1 MKKNKIIL
9 LVIIVLILFSSLFF
23 LSVQKKKI
31 RIVPEKKENK
41 EETEK
46 EKEKVIS
53 RIERIFQP
61 IDKIEDEQSSEGENF
76 YQKIFL
82 SEGEKKPEDFNNNY
96 TQYLGYQIFQN
107 LKKSASPQE
116 FLSQEKISENVQK
129 EISRIEEEFDLNKKK
144 FKLEDLKIVL
154 KKSTSTVKKF
164 DQDFVKIAQESG
176 LTKNPPS
183 LALEKF
189 AQDKDASAL
198 EKTINSIDKFLEK
211 ATTIDV
217 PLGYQEIYLEYLNTL
232 SLSNEIYRAIVNYKK
247 DPLKAIVA
255 LNSLEKIGKKIE
267 AIALLF
273 KEKFSE
279 DLGENF

>member
-9 LVIIVLILFSSLFF
+9 LVIIVLILFSSFLFLF
-23 LSVQKKKI
+23 NQKKKI
-31 RIVPEKKENK
+31 RIVPEKEENK
-41 EETEK
+41 EEPEK
-46 EKEKVIS
+46 EKAIS
-53 RIERIFQP
+53 QIERIFQP
-61 IDKIEDEQSSEGENF
+61 IDKIEDKQSSEEENF
-76 YQKIFL
+76 YQRIFL

-107 LKKSASPQE
+107 LKKSANPQE
-116 FLSQEKISENVQK
+116 FLSQGKISENVQK

-183 LALEKF
+183 LALGKF
-189 AQDKDASAL
+189 AQDKDTSAL

>member
-23 LSVQKKKI
+23 LSTQKKKI
-31 RIVPEKKENK
+31 RIVPEKEENK

-46 EKEKVIS
+46 EKAIS
-53 RIERIFQP
+53 QIERIFQP
-61 IDKIEDEQSSEGENF
+61 IDKIEDEQSSEEENF

-82 SEGEKKPEDFNNNY
+82 SEEEKKPEDFNNNY

-116 FLSQEKISENVQK
+116 FLSQGKISESIRE

-176 LTKNPPS
+176 LTENPPS
-183 LALEKF
+183 LALGKF
-189 AQDKDASAL
+189 AQDKDPSAL
-198 EKTINSIDKFLEK
+198 ERTINSIDKFLEK
-211 ATTIDV
+211 AITIDV

-255 LNSLEKIGKKIE
+255 LNSLEKVGKKIE

>member
-23 LSVQKKKI
+23 LSTQKKKI
-31 RIVPEKKENK
+31 RIVPEKEENK

-46 EKEKVIS
+46 EKAIS
-53 RIERIFQP
+53 QIERIFQP
-61 IDKIEDEQSSEGENF
+61 IDKIEDEQSSEEENF

-82 SEGEKKPEDFNNNY
+82 SEEEKKPEDFNNNY

-107 LKKSASPQE
+107 LKKSANPQE
-116 FLSQEKISENVQK
+116 FLSQGEISENVQK

-176 LTKNPPS
+176 LTENPPS
-183 LALEKF
+183 LALGKF
-189 AQDKDASAL
+189 AQDKDPSAL
-198 EKTINSIDKFLEK
+198 ERTINSIDKFLEK
-211 ATTIDV
+211 AITIDV

-255 LNSLEKIGKKIE
+255 LNSLEKVGKKIE

>member
-23 LSVQKKKI
+23 LSTQKKKI
-31 RIVPEKKENK
+31 RIVPEKEENK

-46 EKEKVIS
+46 EKAIS

-61 IDKIEDEQSSEGENF
+61 IDKIEDKQSNEEEENF

-82 SEGEKKPEDFNNNY
+82 PEEEKKPEDFNNNY

-107 LKKSASPQE
+107 LKKSANPQE
-116 FLSQEKISENVQK
+116 FLSQGKISENVQK

-176 LTKNPPS
+176 LTENPPS
-183 LALEKF
+183 LALGKF
-189 AQDKDASAL
+189 AQDKDTSAL

-232 SLSNEIYRAIVNYKK
+232 SLSNEIYRAIINYKK

>member
-9 LVIIVLILFSSLFF
+9 LVIIVLILFSSFLFLF
-23 LSVQKKKI
+23 NQKKKI
-31 RIVPEKKENK
+31 RIVPEKEENK
-41 EETEK
+41 EEPEK
-46 EKEKVIS
+46 EKAIS
-53 RIERIFQP
+53 QIERIFQP
-61 IDKIEDEQSSEGENF
+61 IDKIEDKQSSEEENF
-76 YQKIFL
+76 YQRIFL

-107 LKKSASPQE
+107 LKKSANPQE
-116 FLSQEKISENVQK
+116 FLSQGKISENIQK

-183 LALEKF
+183 LALGKF
-189 AQDKDASAL
+189 AQDKDTSAL

>member
-9 LVIIVLILFSSLFF
+9 SVIIVLILFSSFLFLF
-23 LSVQKKKI
+23 NQKKKI
-31 RIVPEKKENK
+31 RIVPEKEENK
-41 EETEK
+41 EEPEK
-46 EKEKVIS
+46 EKAIS
-53 RIERIFQP
+53 QIERIFQP
-61 IDKIEDEQSSEGENF
+61 IDKIEDEQSNEEENF
-76 YQKIFL
+76 YQRIFL

-107 LKKSASPQE
+107 LKKSTNPQE
-116 FLSQEKISENVQK
+116 FLSQGKISENVQK

-189 AQDKDASAL
+189 AQDKDTSAL

>member
-1 MKKNKIIL
+1 MP
-9 LVIIVLILFSSLFF
+9 
-23 LSVQKKKI
+23 
-31 RIVPEKKENK
+31 VPSGGKE
-41 EETEK
+41 T
-46 EKEKVIS
+46 
-53 RIERIFQP
+53 
-61 IDKIEDEQSSEGENF
+61 G
-76 YQKIFL
+76 
-82 SEGEKKPEDFNNNY
+82 
-96 TQYLGYQIFQN
+96 
-107 LKKSASPQE
+107 
-116 FLSQEKISENVQK
+116 
-129 EISRIEEEFDLNKKK
+129 KK

-176 LTKNPPS
+176 LTENPPS
-183 LALEKF
+183 LALGKF
-189 AQDKDASAL
+189 AQDKDTSAL

-232 SLSNEIYRAIVNYKK
+232 SLSNEIYRAIINYKK

>member
-23 LSVQKKKI
+23 LSTQKKKI
-31 RIVPEKKENK
+31 RIVPEKKEDK

-46 EKEKVIS
+46 EKAIS
-53 RIERIFQP
+53 QIERIFQP
-61 IDKIEDEQSSEGENF
+61 IDKIEDEQSSEEENF

-82 SEGEKKPEDFNNNY
+82 SEEEKKPEDFNNNY

-116 FLSQEKISENVQK
+116 FLSQGKISESIRE

-176 LTKNPPS
+176 LTENPPS
-183 LALEKF
+183 LALGKF
-189 AQDKDASAL
+189 AQDKDPSAL

-211 ATTIDV
+211 AITIDV

-255 LNSLEKIGKKIE
+255 LNSLEKVGKKIK

>member
-23 LSVQKKKI
+23 LSTQKKKI
-31 RIVPEKKENK
+31 RIVPEKEENK

-46 EKEKVIS
+46 EKAIS
-53 RIERIFQP
+53 QIERIFQP
-61 IDKIEDEQSSEGENF
+61 IDKIEDEQSSEEENF

-82 SEGEKKPEDFNNNY
+82 SEEEKKPEDFNNNY

-116 FLSQEKISENVQK
+116 FLSQGKISESIRE

-164 DQDFVKIAQESG
+164 DQDFVKIAQKSG
-176 LTKNPPS
+176 LTENPPS
-183 LALEKF
+183 LALGKF
-189 AQDKDASAL
+189 AQDKDPSAL
-198 EKTINSIDKFLEK
+198 ERTINSIDKFLEK
-211 ATTIDV
+211 AITIDV

-255 LNSLEKIGKKIE
+255 LNSLEKVGKKIE

>member
-9 LVIIVLILFSSLFF
+9 LVIIVLILFSSFLFLF
-23 LSVQKKKI
+23 NQKKKI
-31 RIVPEKKENK
+31 RIVPEKEENK
-41 EETEK
+41 EEPEK
-46 EKEKVIS
+46 EKAIS
-53 RIERIFQP
+53 QIERIFQP
-61 IDKIEDEQSSEGENF
+61 IDKIEDEQSNEEENF
-76 YQKIFL
+76 YQRIFL

-107 LKKSASPQE
+107 LKKSANPQE
-116 FLSQEKISENVQK
+116 FLSQGKISENVQK

-176 LTKNPPS
+176 LTKNLPS

-189 AQDKDASAL
+189 AQDKDTSAL

>member
-9 LVIIVLILFSSLFF
+9 LVIIVLILFSSFLFLF
-23 LSVQKKKI
+23 NQKKKI
-31 RIVPEKKENK
+31 RIVPEKEENK
-41 EETEK
+41 EEPEK
-46 EKEKVIS
+46 EKAIS
-53 RIERIFQP
+53 QIERIFQP
-61 IDKIEDEQSSEGENF
+61 IDKIEDEQSNEEENF
-76 YQKIFL
+76 YQRIFL

-107 LKKSASPQE
+107 LKKSANPQE
-116 FLSQEKISENVQK
+116 FLSQGKISENVQK

-189 AQDKDASAL
+189 AQDKDTSAL

>member
-9 LVIIVLILFSSLFF
+9 LVIIVLILFSSFLFLF
-23 LSVQKKKI
+23 NQKKKI
-31 RIVPEKKENK
+31 RIVPEKEENK
-41 EETEK
+41 EEPEK
-46 EKEKVIS
+46 EKAIS
-53 RIERIFQP
+53 QIERIFQP
-61 IDKIEDEQSSEGENF
+61 IDKIEDEQSSKEENF
-76 YQKIFL
+76 YQRIFL

-107 LKKSASPQE
+107 LKKSANPQE
-116 FLSQEKISENVQK
+116 FLSQGKISENVQK

-189 AQDKDASAL
+189 AQDKDTSAL

>member
-9 LVIIVLILFSSLFF
+9 LVIIVLILFSSFLFLF
-23 LSVQKKKI
+23 NQKKKI
-31 RIVPEKKENK
+31 RIVPETRENK
-41 EETEK
+41 EEPEK
-46 EKEKVIS
+46 EKAIS

-61 IDKIEDEQSSEGENF
+61 IDKIKDEQSNEEENF
-76 YQKIFL
+76 YQRIFL

-107 LKKSASPQE
+107 LKKSANPQE
-116 FLSQEKISENVQK
+116 FLSQGKISENIQE

-189 AQDKDASAL
+189 AQDKDTSAL

-211 ATTIDV
+211 AITIDV